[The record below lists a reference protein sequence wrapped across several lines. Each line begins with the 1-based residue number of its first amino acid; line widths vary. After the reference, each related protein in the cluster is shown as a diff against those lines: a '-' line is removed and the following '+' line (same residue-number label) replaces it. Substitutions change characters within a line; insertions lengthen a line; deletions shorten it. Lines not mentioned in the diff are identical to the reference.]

1 MAGAAGHQ
9 RRGVPNLIF
18 GPCLG
23 LWVKLGVVRVADDEE
38 GREILEW
45 VLGDGSLIRAG
56 ARSAV
61 GSHPNAP
68 PIF

>member
-23 LWVKLGVVRVADDEE
+23 LWVKLGVVRVADDEG
-38 GREILEW
+38 GRKILEW
-45 VLGDGSLIRAG
+45 VLGDGSLISG
-56 ARSAV
+56 ARWQGIKQGQES
-61 GSHPNAP
+61 
-68 PIF
+68 